1 MTQRDLEVPLSPV
14 PFSYKIIWFWKKFS
28 IWQYHFYYLL
38 IKEPPAL
45 SYSLSNQ
52 IFLTLCYFSQ
62 ALNQFP
68 LLQTLG
74 KRFHFHTQCNPLSL
88 NPERLIQRCIFYEAP
103 FKVCPA
109 AHLMV
114 WIFEQRL
121 LLVLTH
127 IFYDYFS
134 KGHIFFL
141 KEKKGINAGERT
153 LESQL
158 PSSEPEMLRCSRK
171 CWDSAWPDQSYAS
184 MLTPNFSFLLREA
197 KCLISFGVLEEEI

>member
-38 IKEPPAL
+38 IKEPPTL

-68 LLQTLG
+68 LLQTPG

-134 KGHIFFL
+134 KGHIFF
-141 KEKKGINAGERT
+141 KKKKKASMLERERWSHSS
-153 LESQL
+153 LLLSQ
-158 PSSEPEMLRCSRK
+158 R
-171 CWDSAWPDQSYAS
+171 CWDVAGNAETQHGQSYAS